1 MERKKNSLKIVT
13 SLCISLLFCSLLAY
27 IIYATI
33 TYVNS
38 KSPSDFEDFPRSD
51 VWVATG
57 DNFSMIIDLTAASEK
72 SGIVESM
79 VATLIYNEK
88 EYNLSVSS
96 SGGHGT
102 IFAPTAS
109 SQILIFEN
117 ENASEKVH
125 FSVSKY
131 AFNENDF
138 FLLDINLYNDH
149 NLPCLAPNINLH
161 FFKQNGSENLT
172 FMIDYLG
179 YEDEH
184 QETIYLKNVVY
195 TSSYYQADISGTLI
209 SFKNTRS
216 GNL

>member
-1 MERKKNSLKIVT
+1 MERKRNSLKIVT
-13 SLCISLLFCSLLAY
+13 SIIIVLLFCSLLAY

-38 KSPSDFEDFPRSD
+38 K
-51 VWVATG
+51 WVATG

-109 SQILIFEN
+109 SEILIFEN
-117 ENASEKVH
+117 ENASEKIH